1 LNSATRSEGL
11 CYRDERAACAV
22 GRTARLEL
30 VFERRR
36 GRTIIAH
43 AYVEPP
49 FRIGQSFA
57 IDDAAYVIVVCSG
70 PGVFAGDT
78 LRQLIHVERGARVVL
93 TSQSALQ
100 VHPPALQ
107 VRLKPDAT
115 EPVRLKPDA
124 TTYDRVNRDTDGAC
138 GESDRAHDSQPYE
151 VSGFSRTDD
160 RDSTA
165 AMVHHEYLVDEDAEL
180 HCHWDPVIPFAGAAL
195 VQEFDLVLHASSR
208 LYWSDALMSGRATRG
223 EMWRFREL
231 AHTLRL
237 RIGGSLKYLERYRLT
252 PADRSVTRRWVA
264 DEANYFATTLVH
276 HPRVMSDEVEAL
288 HRQLET
294 LNGARAA
301 VDLLEPQ
308 LMLARVMAAH
318 GPPFTAAR
326 AAIRRALVDAVFQNP
341 ALAGRK

>member
-115 EPVRLKPDA
+115 
-124 TTYDRVNRDTDGAC
+124 
-138 GESDRAHDSQPYE
+138 
-151 VSGFSRTDD
+151 SRT
-160 RDSTA
+160 
-165 AMVHHEYLVDEDAEL
+165 
-180 HCHWDPVIPFAGAAL
+180 
-195 VQEFDLVLHASSR
+195 
-208 LYWSDALMSGRATRG
+208 
-223 EMWRFREL
+223 
-231 AHTLRL
+231 
-237 RIGGSLKYLERYRLT
+237 
-252 PADRSVTRRWVA
+252 
-264 DEANYFATTLVH
+264 
-276 HPRVMSDEVEAL
+276 
-288 HRQLET
+288 
-294 LNGARAA
+294 
-301 VDLLEPQ
+301 
-308 LMLARVMAAH
+308 
-318 GPPFTAAR
+318 
-326 AAIRRALVDAVFQNP
+326 
-341 ALAGRK
+341 

>member
-1 LNSATRSEGL
+1 MPRVPRVLRGGDLNSATRPKGL
-11 CYRDERAACAV
+11 CYRDERAACVV
-22 GRTARLEL
+22 GRTAKLEL

-36 GRTIIAH
+36 GRTMIAH

-78 LRQLIHVERGARVVL
+78 LQQSIRVERGARVVL

-100 VHPPALQ
+100 VHPPAAQ

-115 EPVRLKPDA
+115 
-124 TTYDRVNRDTDGAC
+124 YDREPPPAIVR
-138 GESDRAHDSQPYE
+138 
-151 VSGFSRTDD
+151 
-160 RDSTA
+160 
-165 AMVHHEYLVDEDAEL
+165 HEYRIDEDAEL

-195 VQEFDLVLHASSR
+195 VQELDLALHASSR

-264 DEANYFATTLVH
+264 DDANYFATTLVH
-276 HPRVMSDEVEAL
+276 HPRVISDEVEAL
-288 HRQLET
+288 QRQLET
-294 LNGARAA
+294 LNGACIA

-308 LMLARVMAAH
+308 LMIARVMASRGA
-318 GPPFTAAR
+318 PFAAAR
-326 AAIRRALVDAVFQNP
+326 ATIRGALVDAVFQNP